1 MTSSWCRF
9 RGLLFGLLLV
19 LLAATPAGA
28 DGKQAAREAF
38 QAGVKAFQAG
48 DFKTS
53 LAKFQEADALSHSP
67 AITYNVARTFEKLD
81 SPQEAYEAYEAYVA
95 EAGETGEFTGAA
107 VVAIAQIK
115 ARASRLSIES
125 TPPGAEVTLDGKKL
139 RAKTPVTVLVG
150 RGSHQV
156 TLQLEDWSE
165 SRSYEAPGGGSSGQL
180 VFVRSV
186 AAKAVAP
193 VESKPIPPAV
203 AAPAPPPPPRLQGL
217 VIGAGLSLSAYRFFG
232 TADERSGSTQ
242 TTADSTAGGLVFG
255 LALDAGYAI
264 SARTAISLRLFGGLG
279 SAQEALA
286 TIGAGGPVISHQL
299 TDSWWLGG
307 GVAVGAGRADADATK
322 KDSNAI
328 LDSQITF
335 ETNFAIGPTLELGYV
350 LDQNQDG
357 HWQVAVM
364 PTLLVTTTSREST
377 LIVPLA
383 LGYRWY

>member
-1 MTSSWCRF
+1 
-9 RGLLFGLLLV
+9 LFGFLLV
-19 LLAATPAGA
+19 LLAASRAGA

-48 DFKTS
+48 DYKTS

-67 AITYNVARTFEKLD
+67 AITYNVARTLEKLE

-95 EAGETGEFTGAA
+95 EAGESGEFTGAA

-139 RAKTPVTVLVG
+139 RGKTPVTVLVG
-150 RGSHQV
+150 RGSHQIG
-156 TLQLEDWSE
+156 LQLEDWSE
-165 SRSYEAPGGGSSGQL
+165 TRSYEAPGGGSSGQL

-186 AAKAVAP
+186 AATPAAP
-193 VESKPIPPAV
+193 LETKPASPPV
-203 AAPAPPPPPRLQGL
+203 AAPVPPPPPRLQGL

-232 TADERSGSTQ
+232 TADERSGSAQ

-255 LALDAGYAI
+255 LALDAGYAL
-264 SARTAISLRLFGGLG
+264 SARTALSLRLFGGLG

-286 TIGAGGPVISHQL
+286 TIGAGGPVISHHL
-299 TDSWWLGG
+299 TDDWWIGG
-307 GVAVGAGRADADATK
+307 GLAVGAGRADADATK
-322 KDSNAI
+322 TESNAI